1 MNILLLFTLF
11 TVFELFESSWQ
22 KSSTLYGLINNN
34 FYMFKKNIF
43 LYFLVHP
50 TFFYS
55 IFLSIYLNNFGFLMS
70 SIIIVKFCD
79 IAFKLSIMKNLSNGK
94 DISAIIPM
102 NIHMT
107 PIFRYMNLVIY
118 PITFIFAVYF

>member
-1 MNILLLFTLF
+1 
-11 TVFELFESSWQ
+11 
-22 KSSTLYGLINNN
+22 
-34 FYMFKKNIF
+34 
-43 LYFLVHP
+43 
-50 TFFYS
+50 
-55 IFLSIYLNNFGFLMS
+55 MS

-102 NIHMT
+102 NLLMT
-107 PIFRYMNLVIY
+107 PIFRYVNLVIY